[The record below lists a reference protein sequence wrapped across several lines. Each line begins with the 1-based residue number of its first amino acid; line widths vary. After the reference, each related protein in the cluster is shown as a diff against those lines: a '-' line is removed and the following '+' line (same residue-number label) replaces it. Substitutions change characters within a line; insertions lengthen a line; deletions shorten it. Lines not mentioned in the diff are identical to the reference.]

1 MSPPS
6 LVVIGGSAGALPAL
20 LELVP
25 ALPPDFPAPILL
37 VVHTPA
43 DQPSYLPQVLSHA
56 GPLPAQ
62 HARQGDPLEPASI
75 SIAPPDH
82 HLLVVDDHLHL
93 SRGPRENLARPAID
107 VLFRSAAE
115 SHGPGVI
122 GVILSGM
129 LNDGASGLW
138 TIEQCGGRTLV
149 QHPEDAEFPEMPL
162 SALRRVA
169 ADGIVRAREIGP
181 HLVELLRNMTV
192 EEGSSMDEEG
202 RRRLTAEVQVGAG
215 NNTFDNG
222 ALTQGP
228 PSTLTCPECH
238 GVLGQIEEGGLTRY
252 RCHTGHAFT
261 AEVLLSELRRQSE
274 ATLWSAART
283 LDEQV
288 MVLDHLGQRTGLD
301 EEERSARREEA
312 RMIWKRGE
320 VLRQFTQGAPPEER
334 TPQSGE

>member
-6 LVVIGGSAGALPAL
+6 LVVIGGSAGALSAL
-20 LELVP
+20 LKLVP
-25 ALPPDFPAPILL
+25 SLPTDFPAPILL

-56 GPLPAQ
+56 GPLPAR
-62 HARQGDPLEPASI
+62 HARQGDPLEPGSI

-93 SRGPRENLARPAID
+93 SRGPKENLARPAID

-181 HLVELLRNMTV
+181 HLVDLLREMAV
-192 EEGSSMDEEG
+192 EGGGSSMDEEG
-202 RRRLTAEVQVGAG
+202 RRRLTAEVAVGAG
-215 NNTFDNG
+215 RGTFENG
-222 ALTQGP
+222 ALSQGP

-238 GVLGQIEEGGLTRY
+238 GVLGQIEEGGVTRY

-261 AEVLLSELRRQSE
+261 AKVLLLEMRRETE
-274 ATLWSAART
+274 ATLWRAKRL

-288 MVLDHLGQRTGLD
+288 MLLDHLGQRAGSQ
-301 EEERSARREEA
+301 EEGATRHEEA
-312 RMIWKRGE
+312 RVARERGE
-320 VLRQFTQGAPPEER
+320 VLRQFTQRAELEEPSR
-334 TPQSGE
+334 QSGE